1 MSQPCIF
8 LSKVFVEINGAQ
20 DGCELHY
27 VEGGAVRASVEHPKR
42 LPIGCPH
49 ELVLGLKP
57 ALPLFVIFLS
67 CYLPVQHFR
76 LFIFLIHRVKFLF
89 IHVAKYLGRKKK

>member
-27 VEGGAVRASVEHPKR
+27 VEGEEHAKR

-49 ELVLGLKP
+49 ELVLGLEP

-76 LFIFLIHRVKFLF
+76 LFVFLIHRVKFMF
-89 IHVAKYLGRKKK
+89 IHGAKYLGRKKK